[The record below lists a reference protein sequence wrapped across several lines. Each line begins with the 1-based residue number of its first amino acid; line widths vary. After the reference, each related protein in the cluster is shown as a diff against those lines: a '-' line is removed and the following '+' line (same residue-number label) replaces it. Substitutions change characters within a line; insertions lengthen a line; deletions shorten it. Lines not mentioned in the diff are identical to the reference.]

1 MQTLDDLYLKE
12 ERELK
17 IYYSTLLLSELLK
30 INFEYSNKEYNNICG
45 DDVFKITT
53 SEVKYTNE
61 EKNMIIENALT
72 LLKIKYG
79 YIIRKDFVNQYQNLD
94 FKKKKEVYKLKGS

>member
-17 IYYSTLLLSELLK
+17 IYYSTLLLAELLK
-30 INFEYSNKEYNNICG
+30 INFEYSNKEYNDICG
-45 DDVFKITT
+45 DDVFKIAT
-53 SEVKYTNE
+53 SEVIYTNI
-61 EKNMIIENALT
+61 EKNMIIQNALN

-79 YIIRKDFVNQYQNLD
+79 YIIRKDFINQYQNLD
-94 FKKKKEVYKLKGS
+94 FKIKKKKSL